1 MRIFEVRIRTRA
13 EANAAF
19 IKSWKLAEAGK
30 PGPGDEGVF
39 FSSFEAA
46 RSLFT
51 EKRLELLRLIR
62 KHAPTSINQ
71 LAKIAGRDFKNVHTD
86 VILFKN
92 LDIVR
97 VPRGK
102 HAGEPLTVLYDA
114 INLHAAV

>member
-1 MRIFEVRIRTRA
+1 MRTFEVRIKTEA
-13 EANAAF
+13 EARADFIAAF
-19 IKSWKLAEAGK
+19 KLAEAGK
-30 PGPGDEGVF
+30 PGPGDQGVF
-39 FSSFEAA
+39 FTNYEAA

-51 EKRLELLRLIR
+51 DKRIELLRLIR

-71 LAKIAGRDFKNVHTD
+71 LARIAGRNFKNVHTD
-86 VILFKN
+86 VMLFKK

-114 INLHAAV
+114 FNLHAVV

>member
-19 IKSWKLAEAGK
+19 IAAWKLAEAGK

-39 FSSFEAA
+39 FANYEAA

-51 EKRLELLRLIR
+51 DKRIELLRLIR

-71 LAKIAGRDFKNVHTD
+71 LAKIAARDFKNVYTD
-86 VILFKN
+86 VIHFRN
-92 LDIVR
+92 LDIVD

-102 HAGEPLTVLYDA
+102 RVGEPLKVLYDA
-114 INLHAAV
+114 FNLHATV